1 MRIRFHSDAD
11 AELAEAREWYAR
23 QRSDLDAEFMQCID
37 EALMRIARDPTFIRS
52 CIGVSDAPSF
62 AGFLSRSSMNSQLMR
77 LRSSLSFIPAAILKS
92 GNHGCYSAQECLTPK
107 MRKKADFSTI

>member
-37 EALMRIARDPTFIRS
+37 EALMRIARDPHLYPIVYRS
-52 CIGVSDAPSF
+52 LRRAVVRRFPF
-62 AGFLSRSSMNSQLMR
+62 AVFYELTTDETQVVAIFHSRRNPE
-77 LRSSLSFIPAAILKS
+77 IWKS
-92 GNHGCYSAQECLTPK
+92 RML
-107 MRKKADFSTI
+107 